1 MRKAFT
7 MIELIFVIVII
18 GILSAAAIPKLAA
31 TRDDAKAAAAVTNL
45 STCIMDISTKYTA
58 SGNDEAST
66 AACNSVFQNA
76 GVSYDCWTLTNTD
89 TTDGNVTVNNGG
101 ASTEVWCTEARKT
114 ADHLDLN
121 GTHQF
126 GASKIIR

>member
-18 GILSAAAIPKLAA
+18 GILSAVAIPKLAA
-31 TRDDAKAAAAVTNL
+31 TRDDAKATTAINNL
-45 STCIMDISTKYTA
+45 SICIMDISTKYTA
-58 SGNDEAST
+58 SGNDDAST
-66 AACNSVFQNA
+66 AACKNVFQST

-89 TTDGNVTVNNGG
+89 ITDGNVTVNNGG

-114 ADHLDLN
+114 ANNLDLN

-126 GASKIIR
+126 GSSKITR